1 MTSVSVGILP
11 EEKAKMGLDL
21 QEVYFGELLMKDK
34 KEPEQIG
41 RVFRLQYDFHLK
53 RKEESNDWVDY
64 CSTVL

>member
-34 KEPEQIG
+34 KEPE
-41 RVFRLQYDFHLK
+41 
-53 RKEESNDWVDY
+53 
-64 CSTVL
+64 